1 MPADV
6 RQRRCAGTAARIQ
19 LIYRPFVKPGFAS
32 FCVYDFIPGQRCI
45 SDAESQMGLGTILTV
60 EHRTVTVVFIATG
73 ETRIYARES
82 APLSRVEFAVGDTI
96 HTQDGTT
103 VTIDQVDE
111 QQGLLI
117 YTGKDAAGKVHE
129 VPEAQLDNYLQLNR
143 PSERLFN
150 GQIDRAKWFELR
162 YQTLRALN
170 RLGHSELHGL
180 VGSRTS
186 LIPHQLY
193 IAHEVANR
201 YAPRVLLADE
211 VGLGKTIEAGLIL
224 HHQLLTERARRVL
237 IVVPETLVHQW
248 LVEMLRRFNRH
259 FRIFDEARLDSL
271 FDTGDALDEDE
282 DQELP
287 DNPFIG
293 EQLVLC
299 SIEFLAAN
307 PHYYAQCLEAEWDLL
322 VVDEAHHLQWSPEH
336 ASDEYLLVEN
346 LAAQTRGVL
355 LLTATPEQ
363 LGKESHFARLRLLDP
378 ERFPDFDTFVEEE
391 KNYAPIAQLVEDLLE
406 NRELTDAD
414 IALLQQTID
423 EGDNKELIEQLV
435 STEKTHEAQF
445 CGSDTDTVGS
455 NNDREIT
462 SSSTASSPRKPGSS
476 DSLHSG
482 INKARIELVEH
493 LLDRH
498 GTGRVLFRNTR
509 AAVKGFP
516 ERKVFAYPLPLPE
529 AYARLLTASADVHA
543 SQLLAPELLHETI
556 ASDERWTTFDPRLE
570 WLGNKLEALYPHKV
584 LVITAS
590 AETALD
596 IAWHLKNRTGIHAAV
611 FHEGLS
617 IVERDRA
624 AAFFADME
632 TGAQVLVCSEIGSEG
647 RNFQFAHHLVLFDLP
662 LNPDLLEQRIGRL
675 DRIGQTETITLHV
688 PYLEK
693 SAQQVMF
700 RWYHEGLA
708 AFEHTC
714 PAGHSVFVRVQD
726 ELIKTLQDPANT
738 PAIDQLVSAS
748 HDLYTEMTEA
758 LHRGR
763 DRLLEYNSCRMH
775 IAQSLKQRALEA
787 DTTSTL
793 DEYMDRVFDC
803 FGVDSELHSEN
814 CLIIRPTEHMV
825 NRFPGL
831 ADDGMTITY
840 DRDTALSFED
850 AHYLSWEHSMVRDAM
865 DMVVTNELGNT
876 SLTAIKYRGAA
887 AGSVLLECLFVLE
900 AAAVEALQSQR
911 YLPPTTIRVVMDE
924 RGNDHNEKMAHDAIS
939 RAAAQVDTNTAI
951 QVVRARQ
958 KVLKMLLD
966 KCEQRARQQAPAI
979 SRTAHARAEEILQRE
994 INRLKA
1000 LQKVNPNVRDDEIAF
1015 YEQQL
1020 QALTQLIDATRL
1032 RLDALR
1038 VIVTM

>member
-1 MPADV
+1 
-6 RQRRCAGTAARIQ
+6 
-19 LIYRPFVKPGFAS
+19 
-32 FCVYDFIPGQRCI
+32 VYDFIPGQRCI
-45 SDAESQMGLGTILTV
+45 SDAESQMGLGTILKV
-60 EHRTVTVVFIATG
+60 EHRTVTVVFIASG
-73 ETRIYARES
+73 DTRTYARET
-82 APLSRVEFAVGDTI
+82 APLTRVEFAVGDTVR
-96 HTQDGTT
+96 TQHAVSVT
-103 VTIDQVDE
+103 VDEVVE
-111 QQGLLI
+111 QQGLLTYI
-117 YTGKDAAGKVHE
+117 GKDDAGNTHE
-129 VPEAQLDNYLQLNR
+129 VAEAELDNFLQLNR

-150 GQIDRAKWFELR
+150 GQIDKHKWFELR
-162 YQTLRALN
+162 YQTLQALN
-170 RLGHSELHGL
+170 RLGHSELYGL
-180 VGSRTS
+180 VGCRTS

-224 HHQLLTERARRVL
+224 HHQLLTERAHRVL

-248 LVEMLRRFNRH
+248 LVEMLRRFNLH
-259 FRIFDEARLDSL
+259 FRIFDEARLEDL
-271 FDTGDALDEDE
+271 FASDDGIDEDADDTPTE
-282 DQELP
+282 
-287 DNPFIG
+287 NPFMG

-307 PHYYAQCLEAEWDLL
+307 PKYFTQCLQAQWDLL
-322 VVDEAHHLQWSPEH
+322 VVDEAHHLQWSPDH
-336 ASDEYLLVEN
+336 ASDEYLLVEQ
-346 LAAQTRGVL
+346 LAAQTKGVL

-363 LGKESHFARLRLLDP
+363 LGKESHFARLRLLDA
-378 ERFPDFDTFVEEE
+378 ERFPDFDAFVEEE
-391 KNYAPIAQLVEDLLE
+391 KNYEPIAQVVEDLLE
-406 NRELTDAD
+406 NRELNDAD

-423 EGDNKELIEQLV
+423 EGDNKDLLEQLDEG
-435 STEKTHEAQF
+435 EKTLDSRF
-445 CGSDTDTVGS
+445 RG
-455 NNDREIT
+455 NDEREKGDDDNEGGNAKSKSGDEL
-462 SSSTASSPRKPGSS
+462 SSSSLPRKRESS
-476 DSLHSG
+476 VLDNG
-482 INKARIELVEH
+482 ISQARIELVEH

-516 ERKVFAYPLPLPE
+516 ERKVFAYPLPMPDS
-529 AYARLLTASADVHA
+529 YAQIFTEQKDAHA
-543 SQLLAPELLHETI
+543 SLLLAPELLHEAV
-556 ASDERWTTFDPRLE
+556 ASDERWTRFDPRLE
-570 WLGNKLEALYPHKV
+570 WLGTKLEALYPHKV
-584 LVITAS
+584 LVIAAS

-611 FHEGLS
+611 FHQGLS

-632 TGAQVLVCSEIGSEG
+632 TGAQVLICSEIGSEG

-675 DRIGQTETITLHV
+675 DRIGQTETISLHV
-688 PYLEK
+688 PYMEG
-693 SAQQVMF
+693 SAQQVMY
-700 RWYHEGLA
+700 RWYHEGLS

-714 PAGHSVFVRVQD
+714 PAGHSVYVQV
-726 ELIKTLQDPANT
+726 EENLLKALHNPADT
-738 PAIDQLVSAS
+738 TAIEQLVGDS
-748 HDLYTEMTEA
+748 HVLYAQMTEA

-775 IAQSLKQRALEA
+775 IAESLRQRSLEA
-787 DTTSTL
+787 DASSTL
-793 DEYMDRVFDC
+793 GNYMDAVFDC

-814 CLIIRPTEHMV
+814 CLIIRPTDHMV

-850 AHYLSWEHSMVRDAM
+850 AHYLSWEHSMVRDAI

-876 SLTAIKYRGAA
+876 ALTAVKYRGAQ

-900 AAAVEALQSQR
+900 VAAVEALQSQR

-924 RGNDHNEKMAHDAIS
+924 RGNDHGEKLAHDAINTGG
-939 RAAAQVDTNTAI
+939 AAVDVNTAV
-951 QVVRARQ
+951 QVVRAKQ
-958 KVLKMLLD
+958 KALKSLLQI
-966 KCEQRARQQAPAI
+966 CEQRAQQQAPAI
-979 SRTAHARAEEILQRE
+979 FKTAHAQAEDILMRE

-1000 LQKVNPNVRDDEIAF
+1000 LQLVNPNVRDAEIDF
-1015 YEQQL
+1015 FDQQL
-1020 QALTQLIDATRL
+1020 MALTQLIDATRL

>member
-1 MPADV
+1 
-6 RQRRCAGTAARIQ
+6 
-19 LIYRPFVKPGFAS
+19 
-32 FCVYDFIPGQRCI
+32 VYDFIPGQRCI
-45 SDAESQMGLGTILTV
+45 SDAESQMGLGTILKV
-60 EHRTVTVVFIATG
+60 EHRTVTVVFIASG
-73 ETRIYARES
+73 DTRTYARET
-82 APLSRVEFAVGDTI
+82 APLTRVEFVVGDTVR
-96 HTQDGTT
+96 TQHGVSVT
-103 VTIDQVDE
+103 VDEVVE
-111 QQGLLI
+111 QQGLLTYI
-117 YTGKDAAGKVHE
+117 GKDDAGNRHE
-129 VPEAQLDNYLQLNR
+129 VAEAELDNFLQLNR

-150 GQIDRAKWFELR
+150 GQIDKHKWFELR
-162 YQTLRALN
+162 YQTLQALN
-170 RLGHSELHGL
+170 RLGHSELYGL
-180 VGSRTS
+180 VGCRTS

-224 HHQLLTERARRVL
+224 HHQLLTERAHRVL

-248 LVEMLRRFNRH
+248 LVEMLRRFNLH
-259 FRIFDEARLDSL
+259 FRIFDEARLEDL
-271 FDTGDALDEDE
+271 FASDDETDEDADDTPAE
-282 DQELP
+282 
-287 DNPFIG
+287 NPFMG

-307 PHYYAQCLEAEWDLL
+307 PKYFAQCLQAQWDLL
-322 VVDEAHHLQWSPEH
+322 VVDEAHHLQWSPDH
-336 ASDEYLLVEN
+336 ASDEYLLVEQ
-346 LAAQTRGVL
+346 LAAQTKGVL

-363 LGKESHFARLRLLDP
+363 LGKESHFARLRLLDA
-378 ERFPDFDTFVEEE
+378 ERFPDFDAFVEEE
-391 KNYAPIAQLVEDLLE
+391 KNYEPIAQVVEDLLE
-406 NRELTDAD
+406 NRELNDAD
-414 IALLQQTID
+414 IALLQQTIA
-423 EGDNKELIEQLV
+423 EGDNAGLL
-435 STEKTHEAQF
+435 EAVLRQAQDDRIDI
-445 CGSDTDTVGS
+445 DTGM
-455 NNDREIT
+455 RQ
-462 SSSTASSPRKPGSS
+462 
-476 DSLHSG
+476 
-482 INKARIELVEH
+482 ARIERVEH

-516 ERKVFAYPLPLPE
+516 ERKLFAYPLPMPDS
-529 AYARLLTASADVHA
+529 YAQIFSELKDAHA
-543 SQLLAPELLHETI
+543 SLLLAPELLHETV
-556 ASDERWTTFDPRLE
+556 ASDERWTRFDPRLE
-570 WLGNKLEALYPHKV
+570 WLGTKLEALYPHKV
-584 LVITAS
+584 LVIAAS

-675 DRIGQTETITLHV
+675 DRIGQTETISLHV
-688 PYLEK
+688 PYLEG
-693 SAQQVMF
+693 SAQQVMY
-700 RWYHEGLA
+700 RWYHQGLS

-714 PAGHSVFVRVQD
+714 PAGHSVYVQV
-726 ELIKTLQDPANT
+726 EGNLLKALHNPADT
-738 PAIDQLVSAS
+738 AAIEQLVGDS
-748 HDLYTEMTEA
+748 HALYAQMTEA

-775 IAQSLKQRALEA
+775 IAESLRQRSLEA
-787 DTTSTL
+787 DARSTL
-793 DEYMDRVFDC
+793 GDYMDAVFDC

-814 CLIIRPTEHMV
+814 CLIIRPTDHMV

-840 DRDTALSFED
+840 DRGTALSFED
-850 AHYLSWEHSMVRDAM
+850 AHYLSWEHSMVRDAI

-876 SLTAIKYRGAA
+876 ALTAVKYRGAQ

-900 AAAVEALQSQR
+900 VAAVEALQSQR

-924 RGNDHNEKMAHDAIS
+924 RGNDHGVKLAHDAINKAG
-939 RAAAQVDTNTAI
+939 AAVDVNTAV
-951 QVVRARQ
+951 QVVRAKQ
-958 KVLKMLLD
+958 KALKSLLQI
-966 KCEQRARQQAPAI
+966 CEQRAQQQAPAI
-979 SRTAHARAEEILQRE
+979 FKNAHAQAEDILMRE

-1000 LQKVNPNVRDDEIAF
+1000 LQKVNPNVRDAEIDF
-1015 YEQQL
+1015 FDQQL
-1020 QALTQLIDATRL
+1020 MALTQLIDATRL

>member
-1 MPADV
+1 
-6 RQRRCAGTAARIQ
+6 
-19 LIYRPFVKPGFAS
+19 
-32 FCVYDFIPGQRCI
+32 VYDFIPGQRCI
-45 SDAESQMGLGTILTV
+45 SDAESQMGLGTILKV
-60 EHRTVTVVFIATG
+60 ERRTVTVVFIASG
-73 ETRIYARES
+73 DTRTYARDT
-82 APLSRVEFAVGDTI
+82 APLTRVEFAVGDTI
-96 HTQDGTT
+96 HTQHGLSIR
-103 VTIDQVDE
+103 VEQVDE
-111 QQGLLI
+111 QQGLLTYI
-117 YTGKDAAGKVHE
+117 GKDDAGKRHD
-129 VPEAQLDNYLQLNR
+129 VPEAELDNFLQLNR

-150 GQIDRAKWFELR
+150 GQIDRHKWFELR
-162 YQTLRALN
+162 YQTLQALN
-170 RLGHSELHGL
+170 RLGHTDLYGL
-180 VGSRTS
+180 VGCRTS

-224 HHQLLTERARRVL
+224 HHQLLTERAQRIL

-259 FRIFDEARLDSL
+259 FRIFDEARLEDLFAQDSE
-271 FDTGDALDEDE
+271 DGSSPGSDEITASDPE
-282 DQELP
+282 P
-287 DNPFIG
+287 MDNPFMG

-299 SIEFLAAN
+299 STEFLTAN
-307 PHYYAQCLEAEWDLL
+307 PNYLAQCLQAQWDLL
-322 VVDEAHHLQWSPEH
+322 VVDEAHHLQWSAEH
-336 ASDEYLLVEN
+336 ASDEYLMVEQ

-378 ERFPDFDTFVEEE
+378 QRFPDFDAFIEEE
-391 KNYAPIAQLVEDLLE
+391 KNYEPIAQVVEDLLE
-406 NRELTDAD
+406 NRELSDAD
-414 IALLQQTID
+414 RALLEQTIS
-423 EGDNKELIEQLV
+423 EGDNKVLLDQLV
-435 STEKTHEAQF
+435 ADEKTPDSRLRGTDDDEP
-445 CGSDTDTVGS
+445 SDDNLNTDDAT
-455 NNDREIT
+455 
-462 SSSTASSPRKPGSS
+462 GSS
-476 DSLHSG
+476 LFNRQASAGLPAE
-482 INKARIELVEH
+482 IRQARIELVEH

-516 ERKVFAYPLPLPE
+516 EREVFAYPLPIPPS
-529 AYARLLTASADVHA
+529 YARLFTEFKDVHA
-543 SQLLAPELLHETI
+543 SLLLAPELLHEST
-556 ASDERWTTFDPRLE
+556 ASDERWTRFDPRLQ
-570 WLGNKLEALYPHKV
+570 WLGDRLEALYPDKV
-584 LVITAS
+584 LVIAAS

-624 AAFFADME
+624 AAFFADIE

-675 DRIGQTETITLHV
+675 DRIGQTATINLHV
-688 PYLEK
+688 PYLENT
-693 SAQQVMF
+693 AQQVMF
-700 RWYHEGLA
+700 RWYHEGLT

-714 PAGHSVFVRVQD
+714 PAGHSVYVKVQD
-726 ELIKTLQDPANT
+726 ELQAALQQPANIT
-738 PAIDQLVSAS
+738 AIEQLITKS
-748 HDLYTEMTEA
+748 HTIYTELTEE

-775 IAQSLKQRALEA
+775 IAESIRQRALEHDA
-787 DTTSTL
+787 ESML
-793 DEYMDRVFDC
+793 GEYMDRVFDC
-803 FGVDSELHSEN
+803 FGVDSEMHSEN

-850 AHYLSWEHSMVRDAM
+850 AHYLTWEHTMVRDAM
-865 DMVVTNELGNT
+865 DMVVTSEPGNT
-876 SLTAIKYRGAA
+876 ALTAVKYRGAP

-900 AAAVEALQSQR
+900 AAAVESLQSQR
-911 YLPPTTIRVVMDE
+911 YLPPTTLRVVMDE
-924 RGNDHNEKMAHDAIS
+924 RGQDHSNKLAHDAINK
-939 RAAAQVDTNTAI
+939 AAADVDTNTAA
-951 QVVRARQ
+951 QVVRAKQ
-958 KVLKMLLD
+958 KVLKALLQR
-966 KCEQRARQQAPAI
+966 CEQHAQQQAPVI
-979 SRTAHARAEEILQRE
+979 FDTAHAQAEDILMRE

-1000 LQKVNPNVRDDEIAF
+1000 LQQVNPNVRNTEIAF
-1015 YEQQL
+1015 FEQQL
-1020 QALTQLIDATRL
+1020 QALTHLIDATRL

-1038 VIVTM
+1038 VIVAL

>member
-1 MPADV
+1 M
-6 RQRRCAGTAARIQ
+6 
-19 LIYRPFVKPGFAS
+19 
-32 FCVYDFIPGQRCI
+32 YDFIPGQRCI
-45 SDAESQMGLGTILTV
+45 SDAESQMGLGTILKV
-60 EHRTVTVVFIATG
+60 EHRTVTVVFIASG
-73 ETRIYARES
+73 DTRTYAKAT
-82 APLSRVEFAVGDTI
+82 APLTRVEFAVGDTVR
-96 HTQDGTT
+96 TQHGVSVT
-103 VTIDQVDE
+103 VDALVE
-111 QQGLLI
+111 HQGLLTYI
-117 YTGKDAAGKVHE
+117 GKDDDGNTHE
-129 VPEAQLDNYLQLNR
+129 VAEAELDNFLQLNR

-150 GQIDRAKWFELR
+150 GQIDKHKWFELR
-162 YQTLRALN
+162 YQTLQALN
-170 RLGHSELHGL
+170 RLGHSELYGL
-180 VGSRTS
+180 VGCRTS

-224 HHQLLTERARRVL
+224 HHQLLTERAHRAL

-248 LVEMLRRFNRH
+248 LVEMLRRFNLH
-259 FRIFDEARLDSL
+259 FRIFDEARLEDL
-271 FDTGDALDEDE
+271 FTSEDETDEDVDE
-282 DQELP
+282 TPTE
-287 DNPFIG
+287 NPFMG

-307 PHYYAQCLEAEWDLL
+307 PKYFAQCLHAQWDLL
-322 VVDEAHHLQWSPEH
+322 VVDEAHHLQWSPDH
-336 ASDEYLLVEN
+336 ASEEYLLIEQ
-346 LAAQTRGVL
+346 LASQTTGVL

-363 LGKESHFARLRLLDP
+363 LGKESHFARLRLLDA
-378 ERFPDFDTFVEEE
+378 ERFPDFDAFVEEE
-391 KNYAPIAQLVEDLLE
+391 KNYEPIAQLVEDLLE
-406 NRELTDAD
+406 NRELSQAD
-414 IALLQQTID
+414 MVLLQQTID
-423 EGDNKELIEQLV
+423 EGDNKVLLDQLGT
-435 STEKTHEAQF
+435 SEKTLE
-445 CGSDTDTVGS
+445 
-455 NNDREIT
+455 
-462 SSSTASSPRKPGSS
+462 SS
-476 DSLHSG
+476 DLSAEISQ
-482 INKARIELVEH
+482 ARIELVEH

-516 ERKVFAYPLPLPE
+516 ERKVFAYPLPMPDS
-529 AYARLLTASADVHA
+529 YTHLLDELKDVHA
-543 SQLLAPELLHETI
+543 SLLLAPELLHETV
-556 ASDERWTTFDPRLE
+556 ASDERWTRFDPRLE
-570 WLGNKLEALYPHKV
+570 WLGTQLEALLPHKV
-584 LVITAS
+584 LVIAAS

-675 DRIGQTETITLHV
+675 DRIGQTESISLHV
-688 PYLEK
+688 PYLEG
-693 SAQQVMF
+693 SAQQVMY
-700 RWYHEGLA
+700 RWYHEGLS

-714 PAGHSVFVRVQD
+714 PAGHSVYVNVED
-726 ELIKTLQDPANT
+726 HLLAALQNPADT
-738 PAIDQLVSAS
+738 AAIEQLVSDS
-748 HDLYTEMTEA
+748 HAMHAEMTEA

-775 IAQSLKQRALEA
+775 IAESLRRRSLEA
-787 DTTSTL
+787 DAASTL
-793 DEYMDRVFDC
+793 GDYMDGVFDC

-814 CLIIRPTEHMV
+814 CLIIRPTDHMV

-850 AHYLSWEHSMVRDAM
+850 AHYLSWEHSMVRDAI
-865 DMVVTNELGNT
+865 DMVVTNEPGNT
-876 SLTAIKYRGAA
+876 ALTAVKYRGVQ

-911 YLPPTTIRVVMDE
+911 YLPPTTIRIVMDE
-924 RGNDHNEKMAHDAIS
+924 HGNDHNEKLAHDVIN
-939 RAAAQVDTNTAI
+939 RAAAAVDINTAI
-951 QVVRARQ
+951 QVVRAKQ
-958 KVLKMLLD
+958 KALKSLLQ
-966 KCEQRARQQAPAI
+966 KCEQRAQQQAPAI
-979 SRTAHARAEEILQRE
+979 FKAAHAQAEDILMRE

-1000 LQKVNPNVRDDEIAF
+1000 LQQVNPNVRDDEINF
-1015 YEQQL
+1015 FDRQL

>member
-1 MPADV
+1 
-6 RQRRCAGTAARIQ
+6 
-19 LIYRPFVKPGFAS
+19 
-32 FCVYDFIPGQRCI
+32 VYDFIPGQRCI
-45 SDAESQMGLGTILTV
+45 SDAESQMGLGTILKV

-73 ETRIYARES
+73 ETRTYARES
-82 APLSRVEFAVGDTI
+82 APLTRVEFAVGDTI
-96 HTQDGTT
+96 IAQDGTAIS
-103 VTIDQVDE
+103 VDQVDE
-111 QQGLLI
+111 HQGLLT
-117 YTGKDAAGKVHE
+117 YTGKDASGKVHQL
-129 VPEAQLDNYLQLNR
+129 PEAQLDNFLQLNR

-150 GQIDRAKWFELR
+150 GQIDNAKWFELR
-162 YQTLRALN
+162 YQTLQALN

-224 HHQLLTERARRVL
+224 HHQLLTERAHRVL

-271 FDTGDALDEDE
+271 FENDDSLATDEDRGP
-282 DQELP
+282 L
-287 DNPFIG
+287 DNPFMG

-307 PHYYAQCLEAEWDLL
+307 PHYTAQCLEAEWDLL
-322 VVDEAHHLQWSPEH
+322 VVDEAHHLQWSPQQ
-336 ASDEYLLVEN
+336 ASDEYCLVEN

-378 ERFPDFDTFVEEE
+378 ERFPDFDAFVEEE
-391 KNYAPIAQLVEDLLE
+391 QNYEPIAQVVEDLLE
-406 NRELTDAD
+406 NRELSDDD
-414 IALLQQTID
+414 IALLQQTIV

-435 STEKTHEAQF
+435 STEKTLDSRF
-445 CGSDTDTVGS
+445 RGSDADTGS
-455 NNDREIT
+455 SDADTGRSAAETVSSDADTGRSAAETGGSDDDIAIT
-462 SSSTASSPRKPGSS
+462 SSSTASSPRKRGSS
-476 DSLHSG
+476 DSLHFG
-482 INKARIELVEH
+482 ISKARIELVEH

-509 AAVKGFP
+509 HAVKGFP
-516 ERKVFAYPLPLPE
+516 ERRVFAYPLPLPDG
-529 AYARLLTASADVHA
+529 YAQLFAEHKDVPAAS
-543 SQLLAPELLHETI
+543 LLAPELLHETT
-556 ASDERWTTFDPRLE
+556 ASDERWTGFDPRLP
-570 WLGNKLEALYPHKV
+570 WLGNKLETIYPHKV

-596 IAWHLKNRTGIHAAV
+596 IAWYLKNRTGIHAAV

-675 DRIGQTETITLHV
+675 DRIGQTETINLHV
-688 PYLEK
+688 PYLEH

-700 RWYHEGLA
+700 RWYHEGLS

-714 PAGHSVFVRVQD
+714 PAGHPVFVRVEH
-726 ELIKTLQDPANT
+726 ELVEALQAPANT
-738 PAIDQLVSAS
+738 PAIEQLIGNS
-748 HDLYTEMTEA
+748 HELYTEMTAA

-775 IAQSLKQRALEA
+775 IAETLKQQALEA
-787 DTTSTL
+787 DATSTL
-793 DEYMDRVFDC
+793 AQYMDRVFDC
-803 FGVDSELHSEN
+803 FGVDSELHSAH

-831 ADDGMTITY
+831 ADDGMTVTY

-850 AHYLSWEHSMVRDAM
+850 AHFLSWEHSMVRDAM
-865 DMVVTNELGNT
+865 DMVVTNETGNT
-876 SLTAIKYRGAA
+876 SLTAIKYRGTP

-900 AAAVEALQSQR
+900 VAAVEALQSQR

-924 RGNDHNEKMAHDAIS
+924 RGNDHSDKMTHEAIS
-939 RAAAQVDTNTAI
+939 RAGAQVDTSTAI

-958 KVLKMLLD
+958 KALKALLEQ
-966 KCEQRARQQAPAI
+966 CEQRAQQQAPAI
-979 SRTAHARAEEILQRE
+979 FNSAHARAEAILLRE

-1000 LQKVNPNVRDDEIAF
+1000 LQQVNPNVRDDEIAF
-1015 YEQQL
+1015 YQQQL